1 MKWSYKPTRLSS
13 ALITSIISALLIF
26 LTVEV
31 LMIVME
37 DVGIIWNLS
46 YILVFV
52 VFVGV
57 IISMTVLYAMARKP
71 MYWN

>member
-13 ALITSIISALLIF
+13 ALITSLISAFLIF

-37 DVGIIWNLS
+37 DVGIVWNLS

-57 IISMTVLYAMARKP
+57 MISMTVLYAMARKP
-71 MYWN
+71 MFYN